1 VESNEQ
7 LNVATL
13 IALDGAGPVFLYRR
27 PAWNDVFFAEIGTAT
42 ACFLTA
48 VCVQNYS
55 AEFVVVK

>member
-1 VESNEQ
+1 MGRGR
-7 LNVATL
+7 LL
-13 IALDGAGPVFLYRR
+13 LYGR
-27 PAWNDVFFAEIGTAT
+27 PAWNDVLFAEIGTAT

>member
-1 VESNEQ
+1 M
-7 LNVATL
+7 
-13 IALDGAGPVFLYRR
+13 LYGR
-27 PAWNDVFFAEIGTAT
+27 PAWNDVLFAEIGTAT